1 MRMNIQVKNGMTQS
15 AFSYEQAIV
24 EEVYVE
30 TMIDSDED
38 GKNDRIY
45 VEVIRPQETVE
56 GYKVPVI
63 YNMSPYNG
71 GLDYPEYFDVDEEL
85 YGGAPTYT
93 KEGHYD
99 KYFVERG
106 YAVVNANS
114 IGSKGSDGC
123 PTTGD
128 KYEILAAKAVVDWL
142 NHRAQAFNSKGEQVI
157 ANWTTGSVGMIGL
170 SYEGTIAN
178 GVATTGVDGLKT
190 IVPIGSISNW
200 YDYYRANGAVIAP
213 GGYQGDDADRLARGV
228 LTRENPD
235 ICHCLID
242 KIEEDQDRI
251 TGNYN
256 DFWDA
261 RNYINDAKNIK
272 ASVLVVHGL
281 NDMNVKRKQFAEWWE
296 VLKQYDVPRKLWLH
310 QGGHI
315 DPKKA
320 DEDKWL
326 TTINKWF
333 DYWLYDIDNGIMDEP
348 KVDIEKIDHT
358 WEQLQEWP
366 HQDVETKQL
375 FLRKGQDGIGGLSLY
390 SQEDYDVSFVD
401 APLKQTTELIKS
413 PSTSSSH
420 RVAFLSPILQESI
433 RLSGT
438 PHLTIHASFDHT
450 AANLSALLVDY
461 GPDGETIVTRG
472 WMDPRNGESLRESR
486 PLVPH
491 QSYELT
497 WPLEPH
503 DYTFAAGHRL
513 GLVILSTD
521 YEYTKRPKTI
531 VSVTVSLK
539 DSYLT
544 LPLVGMFPK

>member
-45 VEVIRPQETVE
+45 VEVIRPQETAE

-200 YDYYRANGAVIAP
+200 YDYYRANGAVVAP
-213 GGYQGDDADRLARGV
+213 GGYQGDDADRLARGI
-228 LTRENPD
+228 LTRNNSE
-235 ICHCLID
+235 ICQECITQLTF
-242 KIEEDQDRI
+242 DQDRK

-256 DFWDA
+256 DFWRS
-261 RNYINDAKNIK
+261 RNYLNHVENIK
-272 ASVLVVHGL
+272 ASVFVVHGL
-281 NDMNVKRKQFAEWWE
+281 NNMNVKRKQFAKWWE
-296 VLKQYDVPRKLWLH
+296 QLTYYDIPRNLWLH

-315 DPKKA
+315 DPKITGGY
-320 DEDKWL
+320 KWL
-326 TTINKWF
+326 
-333 DYWLYDIDNGIMDEP
+333 
-348 KVDIEKIDHT
+348 
-358 WEQLQEWP
+358 
-366 HQDVETKQL
+366 
-375 FLRKGQDGIGGLSLY
+375 
-390 SQEDYDVSFVD
+390 
-401 APLKQTTELIKS
+401 
-413 PSTSSSH
+413 
-420 RVAFLSPILQESI
+420 
-433 RLSGT
+433 
-438 PHLTIHASFDHT
+438 
-450 AANLSALLVDY
+450 
-461 GPDGETIVTRG
+461 
-472 WMDPRNGESLRESR
+472 
-486 PLVPH
+486 
-491 QSYELT
+491 
-497 WPLEPH
+497 
-503 DYTFAAGHRL
+503 
-513 GLVILSTD
+513 
-521 YEYTKRPKTI
+521 KT
-531 VSVTVSLK
+531 
-539 DSYLT
+539 
-544 LPLVGMFPK
+544 